1 MFHLYIFKTGRR
13 SDEHDDR
20 GQHETGPDPSA
31 PVTRRGV
38 LTSFLTGKPMDIPEH
53 DVVCTFKFMVVIPLS
68 CPNVGN
74 NYEVDLWC
82 DKIILMCSILCGS
95 TQQTKVFSNYQLCS

>member
-1 MFHLYIFKTGRR
+1 MYITFKTGKR

-20 GQHETGPDPSA
+20 GPHEAGPDPSA

-53 DVVCTFKFMVVIPLS
+53 DVVCTFKLIVLS
-68 CPNVGN
+68 ALFC
-74 NYEVDLWC
+74 
-82 DKIILMCSILCGS
+82 
-95 TQQTKVFSNYQLCS
+95 Q

>member
-1 MFHLYIFKTGRR
+1 MSILRNQILVFEPLIRHLSNWCISFPYIYTCFTYIIFKIGRR

-53 DVVCTFKFMVVIPLS
+53 DVVCTVKFMAVIPLS
-68 CPNVGN
+68 C
-74 NYEVDLWC
+74 
-82 DKIILMCSILCGS
+82 
-95 TQQTKVFSNYQLCS
+95 Q